1 MALFSS
7 KKNTKNTPKKADGEA
22 SVSVPR
28 DLGHVILRPRITEK
42 AALSQ
47 GSNVYVFDVAMRAT
61 KPEIKAAF
69 VAHYK
74 VAPSRIR
81 VVNTKGTMT
90 RNMRT
95 GRNGMTSASRKAYVY
110 LKKGETISI
119 T

>member
-7 KKNTKNTPKKADGEA
+7 KSSKKKAETKGEDVRIPA
-22 SVSVPR
+22 DSGTI
-28 DLGHVILRPRITEK
+28 LLRPRITEK
-42 AALSQ
+42 ASITQAQ
-47 GSNVYVFDVAMRAT
+47 NVYVFDVAARAT

-69 VAHYK
+69 LAHYK
-74 VAPSRIR
+74 VAPIRVR
-81 VVNTKGTMT
+81 VVNTKGSET

-95 GRNGMTSASRKAYVY
+95 GRRGMTSASRKAYVY

>member
-7 KKNTKNTPKKADGEA
+7 KSSKKKAETTVKEVRTPSDKGTI
-22 SVSVPR
+22 
-28 DLGHVILRPRITEK
+28 LLRPRITEK
-42 AALSQ
+42 ASLEQAK
-47 GSNVYVFDVAMRAT
+47 GVYVFDVAASAT

-69 VAHYK
+69 LAHYK
-74 VAPSRIR
+74 VAPIRIR
-81 VVNTKGTMT
+81 VVNTKGSET

-95 GRNGMTSASRKAYVY
+95 GRRGMTSASRKAYVY